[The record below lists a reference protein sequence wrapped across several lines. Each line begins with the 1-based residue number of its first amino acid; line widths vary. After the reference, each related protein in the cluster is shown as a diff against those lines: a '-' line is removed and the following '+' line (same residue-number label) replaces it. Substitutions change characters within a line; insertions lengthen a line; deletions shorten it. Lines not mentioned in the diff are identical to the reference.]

1 MRTVAVVLAGGS
13 GERFGGGVP
22 KQLLTLRG
30 RTLLE
35 HSVAAFER
43 APCVDAI
50 LVVCA
55 AAHAER
61 AGELLAAGGFGKLAK
76 VITGGVTRVDST
88 RAAIDELSSGAR
100 GARPAGPGEPGSGGP
115 GSGGPSSGK
124 LGSEGPGSGEPGS
137 GGPGSGESGSG
148 EPGSGGPGSGESGS
162 GEAGSGE
169 LGWAGAGAG
178 AGSGDCDVLFHDAAR
193 PLVDQETIAACAA
206 ALADCRAV
214 GVCVPS
220 SDTIAVVSDGVMTSM
235 PRRDSLVRCQTPQGF
250 RLSVIRRAHELAAAD
265 PAFADLPATDDCGIV
280 LRYLPGVAVRIV
292 PGSDRNIKITYPRDL
307 DIAETLMKE

>member
-35 HSVAAFER
+35 RCVTAFEQ
-43 APCVDAI
+43 APCVDSI

-55 AAHAER
+55 AAHVER
-61 AGELLAAGGFGKLAK
+61 ADELLGAGGFRKLTKIIA
-76 VITGGVTRVDST
+76 GGVTRVDST
-88 RAAIDELSSGAR
+88 RAAIAELSSGEFR
-100 GARPAGPGEPGSGGP
+100 SGGTGPGQGEPSPGGTGP
-115 GSGGPSSGK
+115 GRDEQP
-124 LGSEGPGSGEPGS
+124 SGEPGS
-137 GGPGSGESGSG
+137 G
-148 EPGSGGPGSGESGS
+148 
-162 GEAGSGE
+162 
-169 LGWAGAGAG
+169 
-178 AGSGDCDVLFHDAAR
+178 DCYVLFHDAAR

-206 ALADCRAV
+206 ALAGCRAV

-220 SDTIAVVSDGVMTSM
+220 SDTIAVVSDGVMTGM

-280 LRYLPGVAVRIV
+280 LRYLPDIAVRVV

-307 DIAETLMKE
+307 DIAETLLKE